1 MSSAELPEYT
11 RVFGK
16 VSLAELAY
24 IQSRRQSLG
33 ISCDQVTGE
42 VERITT
48 ELEALKAEKKDPDCF
63 AMDESEPRPLI
74 RPGPRAG
81 LLGLALSGGGIRSAT
96 FNLGL
101 LQSLARQNILRYCD
115 YLSTV
120 SGGGYIGSC
129 LSSLLDDPKNSVEP
143 DKFPFRPGGQKIPDE
158 RKELKWLRGHSN
170 YLAVDTS
177 FFGWDVWR
185 MIGMYLSGVVLT
197 NLLPF
202 AALLLALYLIPRMP
216 RFIPWIPSDPMA
228 GAKLLGAVALA
239 FFCLMVI
246 ARWGFALR
254 NLEMAARRSREKLQA
269 ALAGGAA
276 VLAALAGFLFIY
288 EIWPKIQFEVD
299 QLLQGAS
306 VASVL
311 GLIAG
316 AFNSENQKVQRWL
329 GIVLRFALAVMLLVL
344 FVGALRWLADA
355 NQFEETV
362 SLLGFPV
369 PVPVM
374 IAAGLFL
381 VSATVNTNR
390 ITLHH
395 FYRDRLSEAYVIK
408 RDAKSDLVV
417 SNESLTLANLHA
429 PRNGAPY
436 HLINATLNVPAT
448 RDRYLMGRKADFFLF
463 SKFYCGADTTGY
475 RRTDRYDGGETR
487 LATALAISGA
497 AASPVMGTPS
507 SPFLAFIFTL
517 LNIRLN
523 RWMINP
529 RVAAMPKALLLWPYY
544 FVKELFGQSRESDW
558 LLNLSDGGHH
568 ENLGVYSLVRRG
580 CRYIV
585 ASDAGADPASA
596 MEDLANLMRKLRVD
610 FGIDVEMD
618 LTGLRCDPLTRDARL
633 HYAVGRIKYPGE
645 SDGILLYIKASLTG
659 AEPEDL
665 LTYRRQCFDFP
676 HQATSDQ
683 FFDEAQFESYRKLGD
698 LIGGDLFARGAG
710 KDLSD
715 TAVLR
720 TLFESLHDQYKK
732 WCATA
737 NGGSADEKATNTAVA
752 STP

>member
-1 MSSAELPEYT
+1 MSSAEPPEYT

-16 VSLAELAY
+16 VSVAELTYIRERRRSLGIPCEQVTSELERITAELA
-24 IQSRRQSLG
+24 
-33 ISCDQVTGE
+33 
-42 VERITT
+42 
-48 ELEALKAEKKDPDCF
+48 ALKAEKKDPDF
-63 AMDESEPRPLI
+63 FVIPESDPRPLI

-120 SGGGYIGSC
+120 SGGGYIGAC
-129 LSSLLDDPKNSVEP
+129 LSSLLDDPNNSVER
-143 DKFPFRPGGQKIPDE
+143 DRFPFRPGGQKIPDE
-158 RKELKWLRGHSN
+158 RKELKWLRQHSN

-177 FFGWDVWR
+177 FFGWDIWR

-202 AALLLALYLIPRMP
+202 AALLLALYLVPRMP
-216 RFIPWIPSDPMA
+216 RFIPWIPPDPMA
-228 GAKLLGAVALA
+228 GARLVGAVALG

-246 ARWGFALR
+246 TRWGFALR

-269 ALAGGAA
+269 ALAGGAVA
-276 VLAALAGFLFIY
+276 MAALAGFLFVY
-288 EIWPKIQFEVD
+288 EIWPQIQSAVD

-306 VASVL
+306 VVSVL
-311 GLIAG
+311 GLIVG
-316 AFNSENQKVQRWL
+316 AFNSEKQRVQRWL
-329 GIVLRFALAVMLLVL
+329 GIVLRFALAIMLLVL
-344 FVGALRWLADA
+344 FFAALRWLANA
-355 NQFEETV
+355 NQFEETI
-362 SLLGFPV
+362 SLFGLPV
-369 PVPVM
+369 PVPLM
-374 IAAGLFL
+374 IAAALFL
-381 VSATVNTNR
+381 VSITVNTNR

-408 RDAKSDLVV
+408 RDRKSDLVV
-417 SNESLTLANLHA
+417 SNESLTLTNLHT

-436 HLINATLNVPAT
+436 HLVNATLNVPAT
-448 RDRYLMGRKADFFLF
+448 RDRYLMGRNADFFLF

-475 RRTDRYDGGETR
+475 RRTDRYDSGDTR

-497 AASPVMGTPS
+497 AASPVMGTSS

-529 RVAAMPKALLLWPYY
+529 RVAVMPKALLLWPYY
-544 FVKELFGQSRESDW
+544 FVKELFGQSRESDY

-568 ENLGVYSLVRRG
+568 ENLGVYPLVRRG
-580 CRYIV
+580 CRYII

-596 MEDLANLMRKLRVD
+596 MEDLANLVRKVRVD

-618 LTGLRCDPLTRDARL
+618 LTGLRCDPLTRDSPL
-633 HYAVGRIKYPGE
+633 HYAVGRIKYPGDSE
-645 SDGILLYIKASLTG
+645 GILLYIKASLTG
-659 AEPEDL
+659 SEPEDL

-676 HQATSDQ
+676 HQTTSDQ

-698 LIGGDLFARGAG
+698 LIGDDLFARGMG

-715 TAVLR
+715 SAILGM
-720 TLFESLHDQYKK
+720 LFESLYDQYKN

-737 NGGSADEKATNTAVA
+737 NRRSADERSTNAAGA
-752 STP
+752 SAP